1 MCVKLFECAA
11 FAASRQCGNEV
22 VVIIILKKNADE
34 AAIQTVTEK
43 LQEHGYTAN
52 VTYGVSQT
60 IVAAIGTPQ
69 LAEKELVA
77 PQLEAME
84 DVAQVLF
91 VSKPYKMVS
100 RESHQENT
108 QFSVGGQK
116 AGGKSVLIGGKKIVM
131 MAGPCSIE
139 SDDSLLN
146 IARGVAKSGAQMLRG
161 GAYKPR
167 TSPYDFQGLGV
178 EGLKYLAHARQE
190 TGLPVITEVMTPHLV
205 ETVCEYADVLQIGA
219 RNMQNY
225 DLLREA
231 GKSRT
236 PVLLKRGL
244 SATIEEWLKAAEYL
258 LAGGNEQ
265 VMFCER
271 GIRTF
276 EPSTRFTLDLSA
288 VPAIKKA
295 SHLPIIIDP
304 SQGTGRRDMV
314 AAMSKAAVACGADG
328 LILEVHPHPEDALS
342 DGQQTLDMEQFARLM
357 DELKPIAQAVGREI

>member
-1 MCVKLFECAA
+1 
-11 FAASRQCGNEV
+11 
-22 VVIIILKKNADE
+22 VIIILKQESGDE
-34 AAIQTVTEK
+34 AIAAVSEK
-43 LQEHGYTAN
+43 LQEHGYTPN
-52 VTYGVSQT
+52 VTRGVTQT
-60 IVAAIGTPQ
+60 VIAALGTPNV
-69 LAEKELVA
+69 AEKEMVA
-77 PQLEAME
+77 PQLLAMDAVT
-84 DVAQVLF
+84 DVMF
-91 VSKPYKMVS
+91 VSKPYKLVS
-100 RESHQENT
+100 RESKPEGSAYT
-108 QFSVGGQK
+108 IGGVD
-116 AGGKSVLIGGKKIVM
+116 GGDEVEIGGKRVVM
-131 MAGPCSIE
+131 MAGPCSVE
-139 SDDSLLN
+139 GLEPTLLT
-146 IARGVAKSGAQMLRG
+146 ARDVKQAGAQVLRG

-178 EGLKYLAHARQE
+178 EGLKYLAQARRE

-225 DLLREA
+225 DLLREV
-231 GKSRT
+231 GRCRT
-236 PVLLKRGL
+236 AVMLKRGL
-244 SATIEEWLKAAEYL
+244 SSTVEEWLKAAEYI
-258 LAGGNEQ
+258 LAGGNER

-328 LILEVHPHPEDALS
+328 LLIEVHPHPEDAMS
-342 DGQQTLDMEQFARLM
+342 DGQQTLDTKQFATLM
-357 DELKPIAQAVGREI
+357 SELKPIAQAVGRDL